1 MEGMRSRILNRQTI
15 TPQHQN
21 QANLFL
27 EQGQAEMQEMWTV
40 LQVLDMQ
47 TVRKVEGGGQ
57 AKRLVIRDA
66 PHQIIHF

>member
-27 EQGQAEMQEMWTV
+27 EQGQKEMWTVIQEMWTV
-40 LQVLDMQ
+40 QI
-47 TVRKVEGGGQ
+47 VRKVEGGGG
-57 AKRLVIRDA
+57 KRRCRLLEIG
-66 PHQIIHF
+66 HIK